1 MTYEEM
7 VAKAETKHCRRMKV
21 LHAVPEALAEM
32 VTHLSDDGVFMR
44 HNETIDDI
52 LSILSGYKYKLESY
66 YMGWDGLTIQY
77 GIDGVTYTFFARQAE
92 EALERLSKGKCKIV
106 TEAKEETHVV
116 CNMEE

>member
-1 MTYEEM
+1 MTYQEM
-7 VAKAETKHCRRMKV
+7 IAKEETKHCRRMTA

-32 VTHLSDDGVFMR
+32 VTCLSDDGVFMR
-44 HNETIDDI
+44 EDETIDDI

-66 YMGWDGLTIQY
+66 YMGFSGLAIQY

-92 EALERLSKGKCKIV
+92 EALERVSNGKCKIV
-106 TEAKEETHVV
+106 TEAKERTHVV